1 MKPNGFQFKQ
11 FYVAHHRCAMK
22 VGTDGVLIGA
32 WASVPAGG
40 GRILDIGTGCGL
52 IALMLAQ
59 RSGPE
64 WQSDAID
71 LDSAAAEQARD
82 NFAASPWSERLHA
95 YPASLQ
101 DWTSDTARHGTYRLI
116 VSNPPYFRNALKNP
130 DDGRRTAR
138 HTDCLSFDDLLC
150 CSAVLLQEGGL
161 FALILPAEA
170 EDDILR
176 RAGAYGLY
184 PVRLCRVHSRMNKPV
199 KRILIELQR
208 LSALPAHKTDTPA
221 ILCLEPSDA
230 PESADYARLV
240 KDFYL

>member
-1 MKPNGFQFKQ
+1 
-11 FYVAHHRCAMK
+11 MK

-32 WASVPAGG
+32 WASIPSGG
-40 GRILDIGTGCGL
+40 GRMLDIGTGCGL

-71 LDSAAAEQARD
+71 LDNAAAEQARD
-82 NFAASPWSERLHA
+82 NFATSPWRDRLHA

-101 DWTSDTARHGTYRLI
+101 DWASDTARHGTYRLI

-138 HTDCLSFDDLLC
+138 HTDCLSFDDLLH
-150 CSAVLLQEGGL
+150 CSAVLLQEDGL
-161 FALILPAEA
+161 LALILPAEA

-176 RAGAYGLY
+176 QASTYSLY
-184 PVRLCRVHSRMNKPV
+184 PVRLCHVHSRMNKPA
-199 KRILIELQR
+199 KRILIELQHR
-208 LSALPAHKTDTPA
+208 SALSVNEMVTPA